1 MQSSCQPYPE
11 RASAP
16 VKSLFFRSRQ
26 TDIQTSPN
34 LSGKSDRIAITTSVH
49 HLLLYVHVHVHVQVQ
64 DTRRD
69 ECLYTR
75 DRARYDTI
83 LTLPNGL
90 TYCVSLSVPNNEA
103 LLLERLCD
111 TVALP
116 FWEKSVVND
125 WWVMTAKKNLLYN
138 PLWRLTGS
146 SLLPHF

>member
-16 VKSLFFRSRQ
+16 VKSLFFR
-26 TDIQTSPN
+26 
-34 LSGKSDRIAITTSVH
+34 LAITTSVH
-49 HLLLYVHVHVHVQVQ
+49 HLLLYVHVHVQVQ